1 MACIQNQSA
10 VSAPEARKPVAH
22 GETVGLA
29 VKTNQAP
36 TGATENRRYNVSFAP
51 VRGFD
56 VMGLVNHGFTV
67 GYYRSLLRS
76 CGTGF
81 SVLAFRLQLF

>member
-1 MACIQNQSA
+1 MACILNKSA

-36 TGATENRRYNVSFAP
+36 PGATENRRYNISFAP
-51 VRGFD
+51 FRGSAAL
-56 VMGLVNHGFTV
+56 GLVTHGFTV

-76 CGTGF
+76 YGAGF
-81 SVLAFRLQLF
+81 CVSAFSL